1 MDLENELIESDEKK
15 DFNKVYWVKNGEKR
29 WIMHPGIFEKLGFKW
44 ENIKKIPQSIIDTIL
59 EGLPIGESVRDNRY
73 RMAEPFLSGR
83 GIEIGAGMNP
93 QRLPE
98 GVVCEYFDKRNDEE
112 FLKYFAENSKIKT
125 YPMTEFSLYFADLSD
140 FLIAHNVLEHCSN
153 PISTL
158 IGWHNLVKH
167 GGTVIISVPYH
178 ECCPDKGRNVSP
190 FDHILLDYLLE
201 RNDDSFESR
210 EHIYSNIMG
219 WIDDGGF
226 KGKSKLEVAQSAHQ
240 CAKAEVNDLHWHVFS
255 EDVLKMI
262 IMFSALITG
271 KNIIFERVAA
281 PYKTDIVEKTDC
293 EIIMVYRIYNEIPQ
307 SIDGVLKQELEKT
320 RHLLNAAQVRI
331 GNNLDNK

>member
-1 MDLENELIESDEKK
+1 
-15 DFNKVYWVKNGEKR
+15 
-29 WIMHPGIFEKLGFKW
+29 
-44 ENIKKIPQSIIDTIL
+44 
-59 EGLPIGESVRDNRY
+59 
-73 RMAEPFLSGR
+73 
-83 GIEIGAGMNP
+83 MNP

-125 YPMTEFSLYFADLSD
+125 YPMTDFSLYFADLSD

-158 IGWHNLVKH
+158 IGWHNFVKH
-167 GGTVIISVPYH
+167 GGTVVISVPYH

-201 RNDDSFESR
+201 RTDDSFESR

-219 WIDDGGF
+219 WIDDAEF

-240 CAKAEVNDLHWHVFS
+240 YAKAEVNDLHWHVFS

-262 IMFSALITG
+262 IWFSALITG

-293 EIIMVYRIYNEIPQ
+293 EIIMVYRIYNERPQ

-320 RHLLNAAQVRI
+320 RHLLNDAQIRI
-331 GNNLDNK
+331 GDILDKK